1 MCKKD
6 SVIFKNRT
14 VEGVRLSLCVTCNS
28 KIELTI
34 KKDKVAKV
42 KEKKKVA
49 RDTKKL
55 SRKNMLTLLQKL
67 ARVLD
72 GDKCCTC
79 DKVFTES
86 NIAHGGHGVKAQKN
100 MFTAFLLQNI
110 HAQCASC
117 NIFLDGSQYN
127 YGNFVNKTY
136 GHGTFEK
143 IQHLSNK
150 VQKIPL
156 TKIQELRTKAEE
168 YILLG
173 EGKTFDEKWKLRLE
187 FIKWQEKEWATF

>member
-14 VEGVRLSLCVTCNS
+14 VEGVRLSLCVNCNS

-34 KKDKVAKV
+34 KKDKVIKT
-42 KEKKKVA
+42 KEKRKVA

-79 DKVFTES
+79 DQPFTGG

-117 NIFLDGSQYN
+117 NIFMDGSQYN
-127 YGNFVNKTY
+127 YGKFVNRTY
-136 GHGTFEK
+136 GDRTFEK
-143 IQHLSNK
+143 IQHLSSTVK
-150 VQKIPL
+150 KMPL

-187 FIKWQEKEWATF
+187 FIKWQEAWAATF

>member
-1 MCKKD
+1 
-6 SVIFKNRT
+6 
-14 VEGVRLSLCVTCNS
+14 
-28 KIELTI
+28 
-34 KKDKVAKV
+34 
-42 KEKKKVA
+42 
-49 RDTKKL
+49 
-55 SRKNMLTLLQKL
+55 
-67 ARVLD
+67 
-72 GDKCCTC
+72 
-79 DKVFTES
+79 
-86 NIAHGGHGVKAQKN
+86 VKAQKN

-127 YGNFVNKTY
+127 YGKFVNKTY

-143 IQHLSNK
+143 IQHLSNNVK
-150 VQKIPL
+150 KIPL

-168 YILLG
+168 YIILG